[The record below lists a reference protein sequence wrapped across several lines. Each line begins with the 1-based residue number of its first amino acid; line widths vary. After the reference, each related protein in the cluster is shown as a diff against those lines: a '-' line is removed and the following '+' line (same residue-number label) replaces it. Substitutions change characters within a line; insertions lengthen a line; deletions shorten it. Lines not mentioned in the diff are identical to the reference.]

1 VSPVPRDCRPGRLER
16 EPVEVY
22 AEVRPNGRWTWR
34 VAVVVVDL
42 MPIRGTAHPDGPAWG
57 PGPART
63 VEEVVVWGK
72 RERADARARY
82 LAERE
87 RDRRRRLA
95 VESHRVDP

>member
-1 VSPVPRDCRPGRLER
+1 
-16 EPVEVY
+16 
-22 AEVRPNGRWTWR
+22 
-34 VAVVVVDL
+34 
-42 MPIRGTAHPDGPAWG
+42 
-57 PGPART
+57 
-63 VEEVVVWGK
+63 VWGK